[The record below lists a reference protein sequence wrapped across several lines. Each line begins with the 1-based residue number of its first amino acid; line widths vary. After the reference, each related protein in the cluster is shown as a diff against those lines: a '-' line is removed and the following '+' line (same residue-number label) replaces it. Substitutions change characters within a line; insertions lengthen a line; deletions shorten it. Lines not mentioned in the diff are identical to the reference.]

1 MKQPMKIKVY
11 FVLGLFG
18 LLACNEYTPKPNGF
32 PRIEFP
38 ERSYVRFESDA
49 PFSFDIPAYC
59 KMQKD
64 TDFNSEPFWYNLHFP
79 PFDATLH
86 ISYKALRTARD
97 LDSLIDD
104 SRRLVFKHTVKAE
117 EIEEREIRDSLGN
130 FGLFYDLYGN
140 TATPLN
146 FFISDRENHFLRAAY
161 YFNNYTDRD
170 SVAPVL
176 EFVKKDILRMV
187 ETFRWE
193 E

>member
-1 MKQPMKIKVY
+1 MKINRL
-11 FVLGLFG
+11 FTIGLLG
-18 LLACNEYTPKPNGF
+18 LLACNEYTPKPHAY

-38 ERSYVRFESDA
+38 EHRYARFESEA
-49 PFSFDIPAYC
+49 PFSFEIPTYC
-59 KMQKD
+59 RMQKD
-64 TDFNSEPFWYNLHFP
+64 TDFNSEPFWYNLQFP

-86 ISYKALRTARD
+86 ISYKALRTPKD

-146 FFISDRENHFLRAAY
+146 FFISDRQNHFLRAAY
-161 YFNNYTDRD
+161 YFNNYTERD

-176 EFVKKDILRMV
+176 QFVKKDILRMV

-193 E
+193 EVE